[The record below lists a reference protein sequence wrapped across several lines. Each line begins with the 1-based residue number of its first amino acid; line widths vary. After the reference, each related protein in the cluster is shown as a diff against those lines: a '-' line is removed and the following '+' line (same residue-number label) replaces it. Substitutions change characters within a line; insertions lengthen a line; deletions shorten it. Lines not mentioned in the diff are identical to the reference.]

1 MRPRCSTCSYKLV
14 LLCRETATSGAVP
27 SAGTRCRAGRPT
39 RDRGTLC
46 AAPVFSCPLRRC
58 RARGV
63 SAPWARPRALLST
76 FWSRQGSR
84 RGRFCPSVPRA
95 LATRPTS
102 PSRPLRATPTSSTSM
117 TLPPRACSTA
127 RSTQAAPGGT
137 TLRAWIT
144 EHSTASAL
152 TCSPARCAALLPS
165 RRPSTRSFA
174 SASAPGWRT
183 TRSLWRSRVRTTV
196 PRGRRGKI
204 RSAGAIWQ
212 RSMPPGPSLPTSSR
226 FGGAFSTSSSASGD
240 ASRLRAYRWNRDYG
254 RPAHLRGGR
263 QR

>member
-1 MRPRCSTCSYKLV
+1 MR
-14 LLCRETATSGAVP
+14 
-27 SAGTRCRAGRPT
+27 RAGVLMPITSLPSPWGYRHHG
-39 RDRGTLC
+39 RG
-46 AAPVFSCPLRRC
+46 
-58 RARGV
+58 
-63 SAPWARPRALLST
+63 RALLYRL
-76 FWSRQGSR
+76 FG
-84 RGRFCPSVPRA
+84 RGRGLDVADSAHRSHELWRLA
-95 LATRPTS
+95 LPV

-152 TCSPARCAALLPS
+152 TCSPARCAALLP
-165 RRPSTRSFA
+165 
-174 SASAPGWRT
+174 
-183 TRSLWRSRVRTTV
+183 TRSLWRSRVRTTA

-212 RSMPPGPSLPTSSR
+212 RSMPPGRACRRARVLEGRSVPLLLPVGTPP
-226 FGGAFSTSSSASGD
+226 G
-240 ASRLRAYRWNRDYG
+240 LRAYRWNRDYG